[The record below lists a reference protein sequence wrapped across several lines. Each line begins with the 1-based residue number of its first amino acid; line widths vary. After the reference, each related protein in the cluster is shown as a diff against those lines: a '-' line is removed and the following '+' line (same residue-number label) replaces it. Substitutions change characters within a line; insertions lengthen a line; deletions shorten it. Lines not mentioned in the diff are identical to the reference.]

1 MAESRVGVL
10 GASSLVG
17 RCVLPLLRAA
27 GWEVVAFSRKPVE
40 STDGVEWRV
49 LSLAP
54 IPLLTSPLKGEELR
68 LWREEKGVSCWICV
82 APIWVLPDYFPFIE
96 ASGARRVVALSSTS
110 RFTKVGSGD
119 MAENAIA
126 AKLIDAE
133 ARVQAWAASRGI
145 EWVVLRP
152 TLIYGQRQDKNISEM
167 ARFIRRFG
175 FFPLLGSAQG
185 LRQPIH
191 AEDVA
196 AACVAALQAPGA
208 ANRAYN
214 LSGGETLAYREM
226 VARVFAALGRP
237 ARLVTVPLWA
247 FRLAVAMLRR
257 LPRYRHWSAAMAERM
272 NRDLTFDYAD
282 AARDLGFKARGFVLT
297 AEDVP
302 Q

>member
-1 MAESRVGVL
+1 MPDLKAGVL

-17 RCVLPLLRAA
+17 RCVLAQLAQIRCSAI
-27 GWEVVAFSRKPVE
+27 VFSRKTQVDTP
-40 STDGVEWRV
+40 GGAAEWRQ
-49 LSLAP
+49 
-54 IPLLTSPLKGEELR
+54 IPSPNSKSVDVTSPI
-68 LWREEKGVSCWICV
+68 SHWICV
-82 APIWVLPDYFPFIE
+82 APIWVLPDYFSLIE

-119 MAENAIA
+119 TAEDAVA
-126 AKLIDAE
+126 AKLIESE
-133 ARVQAWAASRGI
+133 ARVQAWAEQRGI

-152 TLIYGQRQDKNISEM
+152 TLIYGLGGDKNISEI
-167 ARFIRRFG
+167 ARFVRRFG
-175 FFPLLGSAQG
+175 FFPLLGRAQG

-196 AACVAALQAPGA
+196 AACVAALKAPDA

-214 LSGGETLAYREM
+214 ISGGETLTYREM
-226 VARVFAALGRP
+226 VARVFKALGRP

-247 FRLAVAMLRR
+247 FRVAVAMLRR

-272 NRDLTFDYAD
+272 NHNLVFDHAD
-282 AARDLGFKARGFVLT
+282 AARDLGFKPRGFALT

-302 Q
+302 R